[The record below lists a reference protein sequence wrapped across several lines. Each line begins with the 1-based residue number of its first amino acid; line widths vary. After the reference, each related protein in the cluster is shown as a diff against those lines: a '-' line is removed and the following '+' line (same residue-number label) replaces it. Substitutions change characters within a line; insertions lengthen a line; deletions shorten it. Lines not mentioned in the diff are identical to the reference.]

1 MKIKKTIITTAIVL
15 MVSYV
20 IKVEFID
27 SNELT
32 ADKIDTDKFIAQ
44 TKAQSKFKGDVK
56 LKTKTKPIAL
66 AHINPLFEQLQP
78 PADRDLED
86 LWQQEYGCYDQRDIE
101 NNEIKY
107 DKKLSAKKLDDSL
120 LYIARIISPASD
132 QQLKD
137 SWQDE
142 YTCEDKVTSGCE
154 KSIFNARSYE
164 DALWLKRKGYLTRS
178 MLELLT
184 DISKR
189 DLHELSK
196 HGNLNAKNLL
206 AINALNDNDLKNARK
221 YAISSTAF
229 STGTGSRE
237 TFGYLILAQSYIEDK
252 QPMMGALYLRI
263 ASLLGDTNAA
273 DQYQQLTAQTA
284 ATVIDD
290 INLRAFSV
298 LLTALNT
305 HISNWDNDPRPR
317 QVTQGQAY

>member
-1 MKIKKTIITTAIVL
+1 MWSTKLGMIIIVLVIFRKNIMNYQNILIVIILAMLSLICYLYNADSTEPIVKNSLIITQHEIFAN
-15 MVSYV
+15 
-20 IKVEFID
+20 IK
-27 SNELT
+27 
-32 ADKIDTDKFIAQ
+32 
-44 TKAQSKFKGDVK
+44 
-56 LKTKTKPIAL
+56 
-66 AHINPLFEQLQP
+66 
-78 PADRDLED
+78 
-86 LWQQEYGCYDQRDIE
+86 

-107 DKKLSAKKLDDSL
+107 DKKLSAKKLDNSL

-137 SWQDE
+137 SWKDE

-206 AINALNDNDLKNARK
+206 AINALNDNDLKNARR

-317 QVTQGQAY
+317 G